1 MMLCASSPSLKDAH
15 HLASACAY
23 LLACVN
29 AASLTPPSLFFL
41 FTEDGLTLVERIPL
55 YGRGLTC
62 LFRERPKRKPR
73 PESGRAKLEAIK
85 AAKIAAGEMVED
97 DAEVELGPRTETSL
111 LHANNHT
118 PSSEYGAILHTRVV

>member
-1 MMLCASSPSLKDAH
+1 MCECGQS
-15 HLASACAY
+15 
-23 LLACVN
+23 N
-29 AASLTPPSLFFL
+29 APIPLFL

-97 DAEVELGPRTETSL
+97 DAEVEVGPRTETSL

-118 PSSEYGAILHTRVV
+118 PSSEYGAILHARVV